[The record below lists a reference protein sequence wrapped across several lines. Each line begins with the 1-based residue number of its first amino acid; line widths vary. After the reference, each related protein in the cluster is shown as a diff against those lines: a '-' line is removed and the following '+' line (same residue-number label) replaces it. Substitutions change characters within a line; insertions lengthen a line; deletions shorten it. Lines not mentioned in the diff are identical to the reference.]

1 LRRRGWVG
9 DDDRLTEKG
18 RDAREQIEDHTDVL
32 AWSAYRVLDD
42 DAEAVLED
50 LRPFSDAVLD
60 SGVITFPNPMGLPFS
75 PEDP

>member
-1 LRRRGWVG
+1 
-9 DDDRLTEKG
+9 
-18 RDAREQIEDHTDVL
+18 VL

-42 DAEAVLED
+42 DAEALLED